1 MNSSNF
7 KPVVATQHLLRNF
20 IDVRKKQIRN
30 SRLIIV
36 MGEGRMGLDWM
47 DQGPNG
53 KTKRWTTHNHNRGS
67 VTKRSV
73 EAKLSCQIGFSFSLV
88 HFHGTNSLHL
98 SNR

>member
-1 MNSSNF
+1 
-7 KPVVATQHLLRNF
+7 
-20 IDVRKKQIRN
+20 
-30 SRLIIV
+30 

-73 EAKLSCQIGFSFSLV
+73 EGKLSGKVGFSISLV

-98 SNR
+98 SLEKPLTASSSIAKRFTKTLDTMSEN